1 MMRADKP
8 KAKLTQRIDSGGK
21 KVYSEHSCVQNICV
35 FPKLLCLCVGF
46 CVCVC
51 TGEVFCG

>member
-1 MMRADKP
+1 MRADKP